1 MVGSWHDR
9 GRRWLEDAVGP
20 MVVLAQGRL
29 LGSENDGIVSFK
41 GIPYA
46 GAPFGANRFAAPAA
60 APSWDGVRDAVEYGS
75 TALKPPYPSPIDR
88 LLADRHRRRGVPEPE
103 RVDPDAVAVLV
114 GSGRSRRRR
123 TAPCD
128 QQGP

>member
-1 MVGSWHDR
+1 M
-9 GRRWLEDAVGP
+9 EDAVGP

-46 GAPFGANRFAAPAA
+46 AAPFGANRFAAPAP
-60 APSWDGVRDAVEYGS
+60 APSWDGVRGAVEYGP

-88 LLADRHRRRGVPEPE
+88 LLADPVIDGEDCLNLNVWTPAADADRRP
-103 RVDPDAVAVLV
+103 VLV
-114 GSGRSRRRR
+114 WIHGGAFVNGSGAVSV
-123 TAPCD
+123 
-128 QQGP
+128 